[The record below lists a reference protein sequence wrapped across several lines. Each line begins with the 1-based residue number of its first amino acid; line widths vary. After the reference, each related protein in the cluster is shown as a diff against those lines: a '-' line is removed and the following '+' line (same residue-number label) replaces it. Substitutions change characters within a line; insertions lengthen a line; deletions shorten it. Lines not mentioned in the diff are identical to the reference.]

1 MELPLVRLVNKFLFY
16 FCSTSLSEKYFVS
29 LSMFFFLFIFL
40 MERVSLDFKGRRV
53 KGELGHVF
61 LLHKM
66 WSYQHLISKK
76 EDSLYK

>member
-1 MELPLVRLVNKFLFY
+1 MELPLVRLINKFLFY
-16 FCSTSLSEKYFVS
+16 FCSTSLSEKYFLS
-29 LSMFFFLFIFL
+29 LSMLFFLFL

-53 KGELGHVF
+53 KGELGLIF
-61 LLHKM
+61 LLHTM